1 MNEEKD
7 KSENPQPQV
16 GGKPLCTCVSD
27 TFASLPP
34 DLRPRSKN
42 TMSDLR
48 KVTNQSEITVEAG
61 HTLPE
66 TLAALQIQPEV
77 VAGVVV
83 NSVLQSKAYT
93 LQDEDDVK
101 LFTIMSGG

>member
-1 MNEEKD
+1 MSVIIRPMGQL
-7 KSENPQPQV
+7 KSYLNN
-16 GGKPLCTCVSD
+16 
-27 TFASLPP
+27 
-34 DLRPRSKN
+34 R
-42 TMSDLR
+42 
-48 KVTNQSEITVEAG
+48 SEITVEAG

-101 LFTIMSGG
+101 LFAIMSGGSRSLLSCPSLNNKGPKVENDQRQDSQL